1 MRRDDTNSNQQHK
14 RNSPS
19 EGPGSLGQEVRG
31 PEVRVGGEGVGGQ
44 GTDQQAEQ
52 HSQGPGLESVKQM
65 ISPLADFLP
74 ARKFSPDYYH
84 RLQHSNQHIQL

>member
-1 MRRDDTNSNQQHK
+1 MRRQNSN
-14 RNSPS
+14 SPG
-19 EGPGSLGQEVRG
+19 ERPGSLGQEVRG